1 MSSPVFGRLA
11 PPDFGRFCP
20 LTRLRAARGLAAVL
34 APKPPSAEKKARE
47 VEIVELQDRLAQPPP
62 LPSAVPG
69 DAGATAPLAGG
80 AEPGAV
86 RLVAAPVLP
95 WQPETLKS
103 LFEQLLEAAEEGRV
117 AAFLGKCAEAKLT
130 AELVREIKA
139 DARFPKAAK
148 VLLADALPRLAA
160 KWLNR
165 SGMSAEY
172 QDEISC
178 LTAMVLIVQHDR
190 GISSKLDE
198 LIAAAKKPVEKPAEG
213 K

>member
-1 MSSPVFGRLA
+1 VPAFGGNRGGKARKDGLVPGSA
-11 PPDFGRFCP
+11 
-20 LTRLRAARGLAAVL
+20 RAAEADRA
-34 APKPPSAEKKARE
+34 KERERKRIARE
-47 VEIVELQDRLAQPPP
+47 DAARLAQPPP
-62 LPSAVPG
+62 LPSATAPG
-69 DAGATAPLAGG
+69 EAATAPVAGA

-95 WQPETLKS
+95 WQPETLKN

-139 DARFPKAAK
+139 DAHFPKAAK

-198 LIAAAKKPVEKPAEG
+198 LIAAAKKPVEPEKKTG
-213 K
+213 